1 MASVIAFVL
10 IFSTLSR
17 NVHCHVSS
25 LTSLLFSFF
34 AGRSKVTNRRPRWE
48 QYFLLYPF
56 FISFIKK
63 FLKGSPLQHSFRLSN
78 RRKSTLDVYFKIH
91 FVVVNFFFFQPLSKI
106 RQGLETKRDMTVRT
120 FDYLFRTMQRGKGT
134 PKNPPT
140 VSAQFQVCSCAW
152 SILPVEVWVGTWQI
166 EALNIN

>member
-1 MASVIAFVL
+1 MCTVTSLHSHLSFIL
-10 IFSTLSR
+10 IFCRRKQSNKPSAKVGTVL
-17 NVHCHVSS
+17 SS
-25 LTSLLFSFF
+25 LSFFLFPLLKNFLKALLSSTRFAFQTAEKVLLMFILKFTSL
-34 AGRSKVTNRRPRWE
+34 WW
-48 QYFLLYPF
+48 
-56 FISFIKK
+56 
-63 FLKGSPLQHSFRLSN
+63 
-78 RRKSTLDVYFKIH
+78 
-91 FVVVNFFFFQPLSKI
+91 FFFFQPLSKI